1 MSESYL
7 GEIRIFA
14 GNYAI
19 EGWALCDGSL
29 QQISQNQALFNLIG
43 TIYGGDGVNTFALPD
58 LRGRALI
65 HQGTA
70 AAGTSYVMGQAG
82 GAEGVVLNTAALPAH
97 THPFSGLASA
107 GTVSDPGP
115 AVGLASTPSEEMLY
129 DGTTSAQVSLAPS
142 AVDAVGSGLAHE
154 NRQPY
159 LAISY
164 LIAIVTGSGGGW

>member
-29 QQISQNQALFNLIG
+29 QSISQNQALFTLLG
-43 TIYGGDGVNTFALPD
+43 TTYGGDGINTFALPD

-70 AAGTSYVMGQAG
+70 SSGLVYGFGQIW
-82 GAEGVVLNTAALPAH
+82 GAEAVVLNTSALPAH
-97 THPFSGLASA
+97 THTFSGLSSA
-107 GTVSDPGP
+107 GTVADPGP
-115 AVGLASTPSEEMLY
+115 TVALASAPNGETLY
-129 DGTTSAQVSLAPS
+129 DATISAQVPLAPS
-142 AVDAVGSGLAHE
+142 AVGTAGSGVAHD

-164 LIAIVTGSGGGW
+164 LISLYGNYPQRT